1 MKMSRVRLFLLPL
14 SLLCVAASPLFA
26 QAALRGEALAPPTEI
41 RAILT
46 ALRSIAKT
54 ERIELNITRIC
65 RTDIVHPDCPAKLK
79 ESGFNGHL
87 PGGIYL
93 DARDQLNSDE
103 QMGKHHSSLRSA
115 TIVSIQRPV
124 MLGDSVVML
133 AQVLRPVEGAK
144 RDMSLFDIVLR
155 GDSVQMQTVRVTQR
169 ADPRLREIRQ

>member
-1 MKMSRVRLFLLPL
+1 MCLVPI

-26 QAALRGEALAPPTEI
+26 QAALRGEALAPASEI

-46 ALRSIAKT
+46 ALRSISQT
-54 ERIELNITRIC
+54 ERIELNFARIC

-79 ESGFNGHL
+79 ESGFNGRL
-87 PGGIYL
+87 PGSIYL
-93 DARDQLNSDE
+93 NARDQLNSDE
-103 QMGKHHSSLRSA
+103 HVGKHHSSLRSA

-124 MLGDSVVML
+124 ILGDSIVML
-133 AQVLRPVEGAK
+133 AQVLRPVEGEK

-155 GDSVQMQTVRVTQR
+155 GDSLQMQTVRFTKR